1 MIKER
6 YFREGLKERLRLLC
20 NVLALTGAAKIDS
33 TDISI
38 QFTRALPVNEVE
50 RAQLVSELRDVV
62 PLDILLG
69 QLPFVDNPEAA
80 AEKVQAQQND
90 FPNLPPD
97 LADEQS

>member
-1 MIKER
+1 MNEQ
-6 YFREGLKERLRLLC
+6 E
-20 NVLALTGAAKIDS
+20 
-33 TDISI
+33 I

-62 PLDILLG
+62 PLNILLG

-80 AEKVQAQQND
+80 AEKVRAQQND